1 MMSWIFGKRKTPA
14 GEWRE
19 EETSSNRLRFLSS
32 LVSSHRLLSTS
43 SPSSTELLRENK
55 RQLDRAIR
63 DLDRERTGLQTQ
75 EKKLVAEIK
84 KAAKDGQMDAVKV
97 MARSL
102 VRNRRSVTKL
112 HGLKAQLQ
120 AVSLRL
126 ATLKSTQ
133 AMAEAMAGATRA
145 MVAMNRR
152 MNMPALTKVREETSF
167 FFSLS
172 LSDDLFSFLEKM
184 LTLFSSFFS
193 DPKNR
198 PRSCATS
205 SDRTSEWR

>member
-14 GEWRE
+14 GEQRE
-19 EETSSNRLRFLSS
+19 EKTSSNRLRILSS
-32 LVSSHRLLSTS
+32 LVDSHRRHLSTS

-97 MARSL
+97 MAKSL

-133 AMAEAMAGATRA
+133 AMADAMAGATRA

-152 MNMPALTKVREETSF
+152 MNMPALTKVREEREIF
-167 FFSLS
+167 FFPTTSIFFVFRKKNSLF
-172 LSDDLFSFLEKM
+172 LLLF
-184 LTLFSSFFS
+184 
-193 DPKNR
+193 
-198 PRSCATS
+198 
-205 SDRTSEWR
+205 